1 MAVIVAVEDPA
12 FLIAVLRIV
21 GGIEIENDL
30 RRRTPMRLQEHIDE
44 QRLDCRCVMAHLVI
58 PRRLGAAQ
66 LQPVQRRL
74 ASQRC
79 TVRAFRRKLAGDN
92 RQHWIV
98 PKFIVVVEV
107 FVAQRDADH
116 PLQHHRGDL
125 VLHQFRYPRVDE
137 ARCEPIR

>member
-74 ASQRC
+74 ARQR
-79 TVRAFRRKLAGDN
+79 RAVHPLRRKFAG
-92 RQHWIV
+92 QH
-98 PKFIVVVEV
+98 
-107 FVAQRDADH
+107 R
-116 PLQHHRGDL
+116 
-125 VLHQFRYPRVDE
+125 
-137 ARCEPIR
+137 EPGSCRSSS